1 MFGKAKIENSNGWK
15 SQNQKFPC
23 LYKRKS
29 RILMFEKAKIEFSK
43 VLKSEKLWRIP
54 TFGKREYRGFQCVE
68 KRKSRILMFEKGK
81 NRDF

>member
-1 MFGKAKIENSNGWK
+1 
-15 SQNQKFPC
+15 
-23 LYKRKS
+23 
-29 RILMFEKAKIEFSK
+29 MFEKAKIEFSK